1 MKSSEFQLTVSKNA
15 IAFVRCWLPDVDVP
29 RAVVQLIHGMAEH
42 SGRYER
48 LALALTSAGYAVY
61 AQDLPGHGRT
71 ARAPDELGHFSEH
84 AGWRLAL
91 QSMRCLQRE
100 LGEWHAGAP
109 QFMFGHSM
117 GSFLLQD
124 YLSRHAHDLRGAVL
138 SAGTAD
144 PGPLRA
150 IGLALL
156 KAEALWRG
164 DDEPSA
170 LADHLTFRSYNRRF
184 APTRTAFDWL
194 SRDAPEVDRY
204 VADPHCGFRCT
215 TGLWVQLLEAIGR
228 LDARRAARVPK
239 RLSLLAIAGDAD
251 PVCGGRKGPLSL
263 QRRYTDA
270 GLTDVSA
277 RSYPAAR
284 HELLNDQC
292 RDEVTA
298 DLMAWLDQR
307 VAAG

>member
-1 MKSSEFQLTVSKNA
+1 M
-15 IAFVRCWLPDVDVP
+15 
-29 RAVVQLIHGMAEH
+29 
-42 SGRYER
+42 
-48 LALALTSAGYAVY
+48 
-61 AQDLPGHGRT
+61 PG
-71 ARAPDELGHFSEH
+71 
-84 AGWRLAL
+84 
-91 QSMRCLQRE
+91 QRE

-194 SRDAPEVDRY
+194 SRDAAEVDRY

-239 RLSLLAIAGDAD
+239 RLALLAIAL
-251 PVCGGRKGPLSL
+251 V
-263 QRRYTDA
+263 
-270 GLTDVSA
+270 LTF
-277 RSYPAAR
+277 
-284 HELLNDQC
+284 EN
-292 RDEVTA
+292 T
-298 DLMAWLDQR
+298 R
-307 VAAG
+307 VPSR